1 MDIELQDW
9 IRWGLGLVLVGYVR
23 YTHMQVDKLRDR
35 LDKVEHAAA
44 AASVNSETLKR
55 LEGELSSLTKV
66 VYKIAGHLGIQTGE

>member
-1 MDIELQDW
+1 MGPQVQEW
-9 IRWGLGLVLVGYVR
+9 IRWGIGLVLVGYVR

-35 LDKVEHAAA
+35 LDKVEHEAAA
-44 AASVNSETLKR
+44 TSVNNETLKR